1 MFRPK
6 LRNHAFE
13 RMGEGFAPR
22 IDYDHFLGR
31 SAFDVPYDE
40 KKEEEVTETPKKEK
54 RKRKFDE

>member
-6 LRNHAFE
+6 IKNHAFE
-13 RMGEGFAPR
+13 RMGDGFAPR

-40 KKEEEVTETPKKEK
+40 KEEGDQPVKKEK
-54 RKRKFDE
+54 KKREDFDE